1 MTAYSRRY
9 HSRVGRRRAGR
20 RGVTPADCPTA
31 SSPASDN
38 LPSRA
43 GRTCRRCRRTF
54 VAPPRGHKV
63 THWTDRQ
70 TQGHC
75 FMSQNIRG
83 ATTRPHGNSLDRQ
96 TDRHRDIA
104 LCHRTFVAP
113 PRGHKVTHWTDRQ
126 TQGHCF
132 MSQKIRGA
140 TTRPHGDSLDRQT
153 DTGTL
158 LWNFFTLHDAA
169 MTRLDLPE
177 VADAV

>member
-70 TQGHC
+70 TDRHRDIALCHRTFVVPPRGHTATQWTDRQTQGHC

-83 ATTRPHGNSLDRQ
+83 ATTRPQ
-96 TDRHRDIA
+96 
-104 LCHRTFVAP
+104 
-113 PRGHKVTHWTDRQ
+113 
-126 TQGHCF
+126 
-132 MSQKIRGA
+132 
-140 TTRPHGDSLDRQT
+140 GDSLDRQT

-158 LWNFFTLHDAA
+158 LYVAEDSWRHHAATHWTDRQTDRQTQGHCFGISLHCL
-169 MTRLDLPE
+169 MLP
-177 VADAV
+177 